1 MEPRADRSP
10 LTSLPLREP
19 GQSVRNAVIDLAFG
33 RVLPVLWITTLAC
46 ALTIL
51 MWVQQTLGLQVSTH
65 AFGMM
70 TLGLA
75 AIAALQLSYIGPK
88 VRALQL
94 GRDGERAVGQF
105 LEQQLL
111 SEGARVIHDIPA
123 DGFNLDH
130 VVISPQGVFVIETKT
145 RTKPLYRAARISFAG
160 EGLEIAGYKPDRN
173 PIAQVRA
180 SSRWLSELLSHR
192 TGHNVPVRGV
202 VVFPGWFVEP
212 MTRDWLNAGHP
223 WVLEPKSLPRF
234 LKCEPTRLSEA
245 EVTNLSNQVG
255 RYVRDRES
263 AERNK

>member
-1 MEPRADRSP
+1 M
-10 LTSLPLREP
+10 
-19 GQSVRNAVIDLAFG
+19 
-33 RVLPVLWITTLAC
+33 PVLWITTLAC

-130 VVISPQGVFVIETKT
+130 VVISPARGLRHRDQDPHEASLPGRPDQFRWRGPGDRRVQT
-145 RTKPLYRAARISFAG
+145 RP
-160 EGLEIAGYKPDRN
+160 
-173 PIAQVRA
+173 Q
-180 SSRWLSELLSHR
+180 SHR
-192 TGHNVPVRGV
+192 
-202 VVFPGWFVEP
+202 
-212 MTRDWLNAGHP
+212 AGAGLQP
-223 WVLEPKSLPRF
+223 LAV
-234 LKCEPTRLSEA
+234 
-245 EVTNLSNQVG
+245 
-255 RYVRDRES
+255 
-263 AERNK
+263 